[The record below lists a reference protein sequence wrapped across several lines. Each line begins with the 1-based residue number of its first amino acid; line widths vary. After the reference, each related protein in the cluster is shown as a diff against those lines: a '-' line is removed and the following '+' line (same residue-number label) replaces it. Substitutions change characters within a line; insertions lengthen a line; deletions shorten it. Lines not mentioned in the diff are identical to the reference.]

1 MKARRV
7 SIMLAL
13 LAISALTLFLITLL
27 DAKAMAAVYD
37 APRFGTASTG
47 ADSLVDIALAGPT
60 AAGPG
65 FQDVSPSKETE

>member
-27 DAKAMAAVYD
+27 DAEAMTAEYD
-37 APRFGTASTG
+37 APWFGTASTG
-47 ADSLVDIALAGPT
+47 ADSRVDIARPGPT

-65 FQDVSPSKETE
+65 FPDVSPSKETE

>member
-27 DAKAMAAVYD
+27 DAEATAAAYD
-37 APRFGTASTG
+37 VPRFGTASTG
-47 ADSLVDIALAGPT
+47 ADSRVDIARPGPT

-65 FQDVSPSKETE
+65 FRDVSPFQETE